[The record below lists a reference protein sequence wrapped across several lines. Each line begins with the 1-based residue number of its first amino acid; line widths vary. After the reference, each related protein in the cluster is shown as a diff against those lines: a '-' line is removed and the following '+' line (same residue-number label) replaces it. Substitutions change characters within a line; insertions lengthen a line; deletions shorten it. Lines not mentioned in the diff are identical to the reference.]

1 MTTAFS
7 GFAANHAAIR
17 PECPMSAAAFMR
29 RWRAFLANRRG
40 NVAVIFALSLIPLVL
55 AAGAG
60 LDYARGVI
68 VRNALSR
75 ALDSAA
81 LAVGATPGLSQT
93 QIQTLA
99 QQYFDAN
106 YRLNSSYGTPSTLSV
121 AIAEQTITIA
131 VNDLMPTTF
140 LRMLGINN
148 LPVEAASTVV
158 WGQMKMWVALVLDN
172 TGSMCASDSNPYASS
187 PCPYPASNSKIAS
200 LKTATHS
207 LLNMLQG
214 AASKAGDV
222 QVAIIPFVKD
232 VNVGKGFVNASWLDW
247 SDWNAANGSC
257 NINGKN
263 DQASCQVNG
272 TWSGNKCNI
281 PGYNSKNSCQ
291 KAVGSWTPDS
301 HSTWNGCV
309 MDRGNDSGPDTTY
322 NYDVKNS
329 APVSSRASSKF
340 ATEQYSACPQS
351 LMGLSYDWSSLN
363 SKVDAMAA
371 NGSTNQ
377 TIGLVWGW
385 HALSQG
391 DPMNAPALPQ
401 DTARYIIILSDGLNT
416 QNRWYGGGASQSPQ
430 VDARM
435 ALVCSNAKAAG
446 IVVYAVYVDINGA
459 QGNSG
464 VLQSCASDPSKYF
477 DLKSAGQI
485 SATFAAIGQEI
496 TNLRVSQ

>member
-1 MTTAFS
+1 
-7 GFAANHAAIR
+7 
-17 PECPMSAAAFMR
+17 MSAVAFMR
-29 RWRAFLANRRG
+29 RWCAFLADRRG
-40 NVAVIFALSLIPLVL
+40 NVAIIFALSLIPLTL

-68 VRNALSR
+68 VRSALSR
-75 ALDSAA
+75 ALDAAA
-81 LAVGATPGLSQT
+81 LAVGATPGISQA

-106 YRLNSSYGTPSTLSV
+106 YTLNNSYGTPSALSV
-121 AIAEQTITIA
+121 TVAEQTITIA
-131 VNDLMPTTF
+131 VGDLMPTTF

-148 LPVEAASTVV
+148 LPVKAASTVV

-172 TGSMCASDSNPYASS
+172 TGSMCASDSNPYAGS

-200 LKTATHS
+200 LKSATHI

-222 QVAIIPFVKD
+222 QVAIIPFVQD
-232 VNVGKGFVNASWLDW
+232 VNIGTGFVNASWLDW

-257 NINGKN
+257 NISGKN
-263 DQASCQVNG
+263 DQASCQVTG

-291 KAVGSWTPDS
+291 KAVGSWTPDN
-301 HSTWNGCV
+301 HNTWNGCV
-309 MDRGNDSGPDTTY
+309 MDRGYDPPPANPNGPDTTY
-322 NYDVKNS
+322 NYDVMNT
-329 APVSSRASSKF
+329 APSSRVTSKF
-340 ATEQYSACPQS
+340 AAEQNSACPQS
-351 LMGLSYDWSSLN
+351 LMGLSYNWTSLS
-363 SKVDAMAA
+363 SKVDAMLA

-391 DPMNAPALPQ
+391 APMNAPALPD

-416 QNRWYGGGASQSPQ
+416 KDRWYGNGSSQSTQ

-435 ALVCSNAKAAG
+435 ALVCANAKAAG

-459 QGNSG
+459 QGNSS
-464 VLQSCASDPSKYF
+464 VLQSCATDTGKYF
-477 DLKSAGQI
+477 DLKSASQI
-485 SATFAAIGQEI
+485 SATFAAIGQQI

>member
-1 MTTAFS
+1 MFLDAFV
-7 GFAANHAAIR
+7 R
-17 PECPMSAAAFMR
+17 L
-29 RWRAFLANRRG
+29 WRAFASNRRG
-40 NVAVIFALSLIPLVL
+40 NVALIFALSLIPLVL

-81 LAVGATPGLSQT
+81 LAVGASPGLSQA

-106 YRLNSSYGTPSTLSV
+106 YKLDSSYGTPSALSV

-131 VNDLMPTTF
+131 VGDLMPTTF

-148 LPVEAASTVV
+148 LPVNAASTVV

-172 TGSMCASDSNPYASS
+172 TGSMCASDSNPYAGS
-187 PCPYPASNSKIAS
+187 PCPYPSSNSKIAS
-200 LKTATHS
+200 LKTATHT

-214 AASKAGDV
+214 AASKPGDV

-232 VNVGKGFVNASWLDW
+232 VNVGTGFVNASWLDW
-247 SDWNAANGSC
+247 SDWNAENGSC
-257 NINGKN
+257 NISGKN

-272 TWSGNKCNI
+272 TWSNGKCNI
-281 PGYNSKNSCQ
+281 PGYNSKNTCQ
-291 KAVGSWTPDS
+291 KAVGTWTPANHNS
-301 HSTWNGCV
+301 WNGCV
-309 MDRGNDSGPDTTY
+309 MDRGNDAGPDTYY
-322 NYDVKNS
+322 NYDAMNS
-329 APVSSRASSKF
+329 APVSGRASSKF
-340 ATEQYSACPQS
+340 AAEQYSACPQS
-351 LMGLSYDWSSLN
+351 LIGLSYDWNSLN
-363 SKVDAMAA
+363 SKVDAMLA

-391 DPMNAPALPQ
+391 DPMNAPALPE
-401 DTARYIIILSDGLNT
+401 DTSRYIIILSDGLNT
-416 QNRWYGGGASQSPQ
+416 QDRWYGGGSSQSPQ

-464 VLQSCASDPSKYF
+464 VLQSCATDPSKYF